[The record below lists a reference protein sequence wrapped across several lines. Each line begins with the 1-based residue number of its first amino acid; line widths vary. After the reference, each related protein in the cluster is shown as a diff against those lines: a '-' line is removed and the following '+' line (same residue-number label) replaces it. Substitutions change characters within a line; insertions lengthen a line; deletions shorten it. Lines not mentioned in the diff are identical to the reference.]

1 MLFVRKLNMSNYFF
15 KERTMETSPAL
26 SLGLGI
32 VAVVIALTGYSVYV
46 AFGPPSQTLADPFDD
61 HED

>member
-1 MLFVRKLNMSNYFF
+1 
-15 KERTMETSPAL
+15 METSPAL

-46 AFGPPSQTLADPFDD
+46 AFGPPSKTLADPFDD